1 MPRNGAILLL
11 LTLDLG
17 RARMWKQ
24 NLEPKSKREE
34 ILDAAEKAILRKGV
48 SGTTID
54 ELIAEVDISKNGF
67 FYHFRDKDQMV
78 EAILDRNL
86 EVDKEWFDRLLGKAA
101 RASNDPLARFLAFLE
116 LMAAEMESL
125 EGGHP
130 GCLTT
135 ACCYQERMLGNNVRQ
150 VAASVLLQW
159 RSTLLGQLEEI
170 AQEHPPK
177 NEVTLQELA
186 DMLPA
191 LIDGAIIFARVVD
204 DNLILPRQIRLYRDL
219 IQNTFGASK

>member
-1 MPRNGAILLL
+1 
-11 LTLDLG
+11 
-17 RARMWKQ
+17 MWKQ

-219 IQNTFGASK
+219 IQNTFGESKYLAFKKF

>member
-1 MPRNGAILLL
+1 
-11 LTLDLG
+11 
-17 RARMWKQ
+17 MWKQ
-24 NLEPKSKREE
+24 NSEPKSKRGE

-86 EVDKEWFDRLLGKAA
+86 EVDKQWFDRLLGKAA
-101 RASNDPLARFLAFLE
+101 RASNDPLTRFLAFLE
-116 LMAAEMESL
+116 LMATEMESL

-135 ACCYQERMLGNNVRQ
+135 ACCYQERLLSNEVRQ
-150 VAASVLLQW
+150 IAAKVLLQW
-159 RSTLLGQLEEI
+159 RSTLLGLLEEI
-170 AQEHPPK
+170 AHVHPPK
-177 NEVTLQELA
+177 TEITLRELA

-191 LIDGAIIFARVVD
+191 LIDGAIIFARVVN
-204 DNLILPRQIRLYRDL
+204 DNSILPRQIRLYREL
-219 IQNTFGASK
+219 IANRFGEGQ

>member
-1 MPRNGAILLL
+1 
-11 LTLDLG
+11 
-17 RARMWKQ
+17 MWKQ
-24 NLEPKSKREE
+24 NSESKSKREQ
-34 ILDAAEKAILRKGV
+34 ILDAAEKAILHKGV

-78 EAILDRNL
+78 EAILERNL
-86 EVDKEWFDRLLGKAA
+86 EVDKEWFDRMLRKAA
-101 RASNDPLARFLAFLE
+101 RVSNDPLARFQVFLNM
-116 LMAAEMESL
+116 MAAEMENL

-135 ACCYQERMLGNNVRQ
+135 ACCYQERLLGNNVRQ
-150 VAASVLLQW
+150 VAATVLLQW

-170 AQEHPPK
+170 AQVHPPK
-177 NEVTLQELA
+177 NEVSLQEMA

-191 LIDGAIIFARVVD
+191 LIDGAIIFARVVN

>member
-1 MPRNGAILLL
+1 
-11 LTLDLG
+11 
-17 RARMWKQ
+17 
-24 NLEPKSKREE
+24 
-34 ILDAAEKAILRKGV
+34 
-48 SGTTID
+48 
-54 ELIAEVDISKNGF
+54 
-67 FYHFRDKDQMV
+67 MV

-135 ACCYQERMLGNNVRQ
+135 ACCYQERLLSNEVRQ
-150 VAASVLLQW
+150 IAAKVLLQW
-159 RSTLLGQLEEI
+159 RSTLLALLEDI
-170 AQEHPPK
+170 SRVHPPK

-191 LIDGAIIFARVVD
+191 LIDGAIIFARVVN

-219 IQNTFGASK
+219 VENTFSDCQ

>member
-1 MPRNGAILLL
+1 
-11 LTLDLG
+11 
-17 RARMWKQ
+17 MWKQ
-24 NLEPKSKREE
+24 NSESKSKRGE

-86 EVDKEWFDRLLGKAA
+86 EVDREWFDRLLGKAA

-135 ACCYQERMLGNNVRQ
+135 ACCYQERLLSNDVRQ
-150 VAASVLLQW
+150 IAAKVLLQW
-159 RSTLLGQLEEI
+159 RSTLLGLLEEI
-170 AQEHPPK
+170 AHAHPPK

-191 LIDGAIIFARVVD
+191 LIDGAIIFARVVN

-219 IQNTFGASK
+219 IENKFGESQ